1 MDTKAFF
8 KQLPDGREYVT
19 LITTKTTFNL
29 IDDVLK
35 SQMVVTSIRV
45 KSDLY
50 EEDSIY
56 KEIRDRKRK
65 IDKELR
71 DYEFKINNK

>member
-29 IDDVLK
+29 IDEVLRG
-35 SQMVVTSIRV
+35 QIVVTSIRV
-45 KSDLY
+45 KNTLY
-50 EEDSIY
+50 EDDPIY
-56 KEIRDRKRK
+56 KELANIERKAK
-65 IDKELR
+65 KELR
-71 DYEFKINNK
+71 DYEFKINNG